1 MHWKVLAPLHFV
13 TYACGC
19 GARLPCIPGCVH
31 VMLVQKVS
39 WCMQRLHLQV
49 ILLLCLESAILLPLN
64 YIRATGA
71 HRPRQNGEPRQPRH
85 LDTSDTST
93 ALTQTSTYLD
103 TRPTWGLAPIRC
115 KKNMCFL
122 VNSQSLAAPASRR
135 LGRAGLEAPPL
146 RGLKI
151 LSFLDTLE
159 RHFPLKITVSH
170 TSLSQQS
177 NTQKCTVHKGKVK
190 TPPKARTQ
198 YSPFLS
204 APAAWSNDDII

>member
-1 MHWKVLAPLHFV
+1 
-13 TYACGC
+13 
-19 GARLPCIPGCVH
+19 
-31 VMLVQKVS
+31 
-39 WCMQRLHLQV
+39 
-49 ILLLCLESAILLPLN
+49 
-64 YIRATGA
+64 
-71 HRPRQNGEPRQPRH
+71 
-85 LDTSDTST
+85 
-93 ALTQTSTYLD
+93 
-103 TRPTWGLAPIRC
+103 
-115 KKNMCFL
+115 MCFL

>member
-71 HRPRQNGEPRQPRH
+71 HKPRQNGEPRQPRH
-85 LDTSDTST
+85 LDTSTASTPTST
-93 ALTQTSTYLD
+93 PRRHPHMESALTDLSTDLD
-103 TRPTWGLAPIRC
+103 T
-115 KKNMCFL
+115 N
-122 VNSQSLAAPASRR
+122 
-135 LGRAGLEAPPL
+135 
-146 RGLKI
+146 
-151 LSFLDTLE
+151 LDTASTE
-159 RHFPLKITVSH
+159 ARQPRHLDSQGSGCVILKASAASTWVELLVEKDFGSA
-170 TSLSQQS
+170 S
-177 NTQKCTVHKGKVK
+177 
-190 TPPKARTQ
+190 
-198 YSPFLS
+198 SPTDSYTFEY
-204 APAAWSNDDII
+204 A

>member
-1 MHWKVLAPLHFV
+1 
-13 TYACGC
+13 
-19 GARLPCIPGCVH
+19 
-31 VMLVQKVS
+31 
-39 WCMQRLHLQV
+39 
-49 ILLLCLESAILLPLN
+49 
-64 YIRATGA
+64 
-71 HRPRQNGEPRQPRH
+71 
-85 LDTSDTST
+85 
-93 ALTQTSTYLD
+93 
-103 TRPTWGLAPIRC
+103 
-115 KKNMCFL
+115 MCFL

-198 YSPFLS
+198 YSPFSS